1 MKVVID
7 TNVFVS
13 SARGGNPKAII
24 DLLNEGKFI
33 LCVSKPIV
41 EEYFRVFQRL
51 KMPHKEMEKLLFYC
65 EGADAVLDAE
75 QLPQLNLVEKDP
87 DDDKFIECAVA
98 LEADFI
104 ISGDKAL
111 LEVGHYKKIKIVTPK
126 QFLNIFHNR

>member
-7 TNVFVS
+7 TNIIVS
-13 SARGGNPKAII
+13 SFFGGNPKKII
-24 DLLNEGKFI
+24 DLLDVAAI
-33 LCVSKPIV
+33 RLCISGPIMK
-41 EEYFRVFQRL
+41 EYLRTFSRFEFKRFNI
-51 KMPHKEMEKLLFYC
+51 EKILFYC
-65 EGADAVLDAE
+65 SEADAVDDSLDLPTL
-75 QLPQLNLVEKDP
+75 QLVADP

-126 QFLNIFHNR
+126 QFLDIFQKKQ